1 MRTFLRST
9 LPLIFLTACGAP
21 TLSENKAIFVESSI
35 RLIDAEERDRDENAK
50 AIGALLE
57 VIDIDGELI
66 TKAYCNA
73 VRISPRHILTA
84 AHCEKPGRRIVF
96 APHYLSA
103 SSDASKLEFASL
115 PTGPRLMFVGEL
127 DAESK
132 ANSWAKEVDLGTA
145 IYSNKTL
152 DFAIFDLGY
161 SLGEGY
167 AQLPKVDFENKSL
180 RLYGFPNGSPLTV
193 AEDCTGEEMFGI
205 LRHDCD
211 SLTGSSG
218 GIVVDATGALIALHT
233 FSAVVNKPGDGIA
246 VGLFE
251 DHAAIEARSSSIID
265 AKGEEAKDKMFW
277 ECRDLKDLN
286 EKRSCQIGKGLN
298 RAIFISTIL
307 DDIETHAPLLHQDIF
322 GCQQD
327 RPINHPAIQEGIIP
341 T

>member
-1 MRTFLRST
+1 MRFSLLST
-9 LPLIFLTACGAP
+9 LPLLFLIACGAP
-21 TLSENKAIFVESSI
+21 SPSENKAIFVESSI
-35 RLIDAEERDRDENAK
+35 RLIDSEERARDPHAQ
-50 AIGALLE
+50 AVGALLE
-57 VIDIDGELI
+57 VIDIDGDLI

-103 SSDASKLEFASL
+103 TNDPSKLEFASL

-132 ANSWAKEVDLGTA
+132 ANSWAKEVDLGAA

-161 SLGEGY
+161 SLGDGF
-167 AQLPKVDFENKSL
+167 AHLPKVDFESKPL

-193 AEDCTGEEMFGI
+193 AEDCSGEVMFGI

-218 GIVVDATGALIALHT
+218 GIVVDADHTILALHT
-233 FSAVVNKPGDGIA
+233 FSAVVNKPSDGIA
-246 VGLFE
+246 NGVFE
-251 DHAAIEARSSSIID
+251 DHAAIESRSTTIID
-265 AKGEEAKDKMFW
+265 SKSDTVKDTMFW
-277 ECRDLKDLN
+277 ECRGLTNPD

-298 RAIFISTIL
+298 RAVFIHTIL
-307 DDIETHAPLLHQDIF
+307 DDLQSKAPQLHQEIF
-322 GCQQD
+322 GCQKKD
-327 RPINHPAIQEGIIP
+327 EINHPARQEGIIP
-341 T
+341 A